1 MWVYLSPAACR
12 RAPGVRVRIV
22 ARGRG
27 TGRDR
32 SVKNKNLAMMQP
44 LVSLVRQL
52 LLQETPLSQTNQD
65 YWLVNKTLHIQANG
79 GLGVEGR
86 GGRGLS

>member
-1 MWVYLSPAACR
+1 MWVYLSPAAYR
-12 RAPGVRVRIV
+12 LAPGVRVRLV

-44 LVSLVRQL
+44 LMSLVRQL
-52 LLQETPLSQTNQD
+52 LLPRELMVSQTVYKVWRRQLEN
-65 YWLVNKTLHIQANG
+65 
-79 GLGVEGR
+79 
-86 GGRGLS
+86 